1 MGFRSTPDSQLSSV
15 KNNYQYIYSDKIRN
29 NYSWRIPCPS
39 HLDTAAFFLK
49 FVCLTELGF
58 HLRLIGLVV
67 GSFDLNNVL
76 VEQIFHIGLNKVDNL
91 LSILI
96 DWARKFVTNEIAR
109 RLVLSSR

>member
-15 KNNYQYIYSDKIRN
+15 KNNYQYSDKIRK
-29 NYSWRIPCPS
+29 NYSWIITCHS
-39 HLDTAAFFLK
+39 HLDTAAFFFE
-49 FVCLTELGF
+49 FVCLAELGF
-58 HLRLIGLVV
+58 HLCLIGLVV

-96 DWARKFVTNEIAR
+96 DWARKFVTNQIAR
-109 RLVLSSR
+109 RLVLSPR